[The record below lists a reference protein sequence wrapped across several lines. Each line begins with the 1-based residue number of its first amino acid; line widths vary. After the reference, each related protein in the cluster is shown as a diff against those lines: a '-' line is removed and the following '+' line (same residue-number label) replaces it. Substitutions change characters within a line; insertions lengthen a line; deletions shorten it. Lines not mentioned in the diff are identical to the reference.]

1 MRRTNKKP
9 MLKLAFGLLSASLLT
24 ISLLAFGPFANEVT
38 TLQASATRQVSQS
51 LHTSLA
57 HIPAAH
63 AQALS
68 QGLSIA
74 DVAEQVTPSVVSVF
88 SEKEIKVPDMMRGP
102 FFFRFFGPG
111 QQQGPNGEIPKQKG
125 LGSGVIIDSDGI
137 ILTNNHVVEGADSV
151 RVGFN
156 DGQDFEAEVIG
167 TDPKS
172 DIAVIKIKKK
182 GLPAIH
188 IADSSKSRVGDLVL
202 AIGNPFGL
210 THSVTMGII
219 SATGRADMG
228 IAAYEDFIQTDAA
241 INPGNSGGA
250 LVNMKGELVGI
261 NTAIAT
267 RSGGS
272 QGIGFAI
279 PSNMAMAVQKA
290 IRTHGRVI
298 RGWLGVAIQELNSE
312 LAESMKLKRHQGVL
326 VADVEEDS
334 PAEKGGVKRGDVIL
348 SVDGHKTTR
357 PGVLRNMIAV
367 KGKGTKIAL
376 KVLRDGKKRDL
387 KVVLGELPEKVA
399 KNDRGEIKQEQLAG
413 LHISRLDKNERRR
426 LQIPRRI
433 KGVLVSSIDP
443 GSPAQRYGLQ
453 SGDVIVEVN
462 RRPTPSIKSFN
473 KAMRIGKNR
482 LLLLIYRDGHTIFL
496 AVRR

>member
-1 MRRTNKKP
+1 MKRRITLSF
-9 MLKLAFGLLSASLLT
+9 MTLALGLTGVSLLT
-24 ISLLAFGPFANEVT
+24 ALFVLIGSGSGNVAQLKSVASQQVAEALHQSMSHISP
-38 TLQASATRQVSQS
+38 
-51 LHTSLA
+51 
-57 HIPAAH
+57 AH
-63 AQALS
+63 AQALGS
-68 QGLSIA
+68 GVSIA
-74 DVAEQVTPSVVSVF
+74 DVAEQVSPSVVSVF

-111 QQQGPNGEIPKQKG
+111 QKGPNGEMPKQKA

-137 ILTNNHVVEGADSV
+137 ILTNNHVVAGADSV
-151 RVGFN
+151 RVGFT
-156 DGQDFEAEVIG
+156 DGQDYEAEVIG

-182 GLPAIH
+182 NLEAIK

-210 THSVTMGII
+210 SHSVTMGII

-228 IAAYEDFIQTDAA
+228 IAEYENFIQTDAA

-261 NTAIAT
+261 NTAIVS

-279 PSNMAMAVQKA
+279 PSTMAMAVQKA

-298 RGWLGVAIQELNSE
+298 RGWLGVAIQELTTE
-312 LAESMKLKRHQGVL
+312 LADNMKLKRHQGVL

-334 PAEKGGVKRGDVIL
+334 PADKGGLKRGDVIL
-348 SVDGHKTTR
+348 SVDGQKTTST
-357 PGVLRNMIAV
+357 GVLRNKIAV
-367 KGKGTKIAL
+367 KGKGAKVAL
-376 KVLRDGKKRDL
+376 KILRDGKKRNL
-387 KVVLGELPEKVA
+387 KITLGELPETSRENA
-399 KNDRGEIKQEQLAG
+399 RGEVKIQQLSG
-413 LHISRLDKNERRR
+413 LHISKLNKRDRNR

-443 GSPAQRYGLQ
+443 SSPAQSYGLQ
-453 SGDVIVEVN
+453 VGDVIVEVN
-462 RRPTPSIKSFN
+462 RRSTGSIKAFN
-473 KAMRIGKNR
+473 KAMRLGKKR
-482 LLLLIYRDGHTIFL
+482 LLFLVYREGHTIFL
-496 AVRR
+496 AVQR